1 MTPQARSLPEPRRE
15 ALRSS
20 LLNTVSLLKKRRASD
35 IAPSDI
41 DDYVTLEW
49 FEWNGGSLRLTD
61 VGQNVCK
68 QMTARLVPAA

>member
-1 MTPQARSLPEPRRE
+1 MFRLSSSLSEPRRE

-20 LLNTVSLLKKRRASD
+20 LLDTVDLLKKRRASD

-41 DDYVTLEW
+41 DDYITLDW

-61 VGQNVCK
+61 VGRNVCK
-68 QMTARLVPAA
+68 QVTAGLA

>member
-1 MTPQARSLPEPRRE
+1 MSPFSRSLSAPRRG

-20 LLNTVSLLKKRRASD
+20 LLDTVNLLKKRRAAD

-41 DDYVTLEW
+41 DDYISLEW

-68 QMTARLVPAA
+68 QVTAGLT

>member
-1 MTPQARSLPEPRRE
+1 MSPFSRSLSAPRRE

-20 LLNTVSLLKKRRASD
+20 LLDTVNLLKKRRAAD

-41 DDYVTLEW
+41 DDYISLEW

-68 QMTARLVPAA
+68 QVTAGLS

>member
-1 MTPQARSLPEPRRE
+1 MSSFSRSLSAPRRE

-20 LLNTVSLLKKRRASD
+20 LLDTVNLLKKRRAAD

-41 DDYVTLEW
+41 DDYISLEW

-61 VGQNVCK
+61 VGHNVCK
-68 QMTARLVPAA
+68 QVTAGLS